1 MLGFCIKGGA
11 GGSRLEAAHDHGDRY
26 TVTGCPFQHLLFAV
40 LCQEGQH
47 APTDGRTG
55 MRMEIFERLGG
66 FARVRLLVSDFYDR
80 VRESET
86 LAPCFD
92 GIDMRRLI
100 DRQTKF
106 ISSVTGGPA
115 SFTDAYLERSYRH
128 LRIRP
133 EHFDEMSQVLVE
145 TLEDANVDADIVA
158 RIAAQVTA
166 VRERI
171 VDAALARRT
180 A

>member
-1 MLGFCIKGGA
+1 
-11 GGSRLEAAHDHGDRY
+11 
-26 TVTGCPFQHLLFAV
+26 
-40 LCQEGQH
+40 
-47 APTDGRTG
+47 
-55 MRMEIFERLGG
+55 MRMAIFERLGG

-80 VRESET
+80 VLESES
-86 LAPCFD
+86 LAPYFD

-100 DRQTKF
+100 DHQTKF

-115 SFTDAYLERSYRH
+115 SFTDAHLERSHRH
-128 LRIRP
+128 LQIRP

-145 TLEDANVDADIVA
+145 TLEDANVDADIVT
-158 RIAAQVTA
+158 RIAAQVAA

-171 VDAALARRT
+171 VDAAMARRT

>member
-145 TLEDANVDADIVA
+145 TLEDANVDADFVA
-158 RIAAQVTA
+158 RIAAQVAA